1 MSAFHCRVSWDL
13 SEATRSASKNVGPME
28 SKLTFLRLI
37 ILLLS
42 ISRSLVVILRL
53 LAVQLANVLNL
64 ALALVG
70 GG

>member
-1 MSAFHCRVSWDL
+1 MSAFDCRVSWDL
-13 SEATRSASKNVGPME
+13 AEATRSASNNGGLME
-28 SKLTFLRLI
+28 SQLTFLRLI
-37 ILLLS
+37 TLLLP
-42 ISRSLVVILRL
+42 ISRGLIFILRL

>member
-1 MSAFHCRVSWDL
+1 
-13 SEATRSASKNVGPME
+13 ME
-28 SKLTFLRLI
+28 SELTFLGFI